1 MTSDPVL
8 TSSLLTIITAVTLGS
23 FVKGALG
30 FGLPLIAT
38 PILLFVMPLPETVAV
53 LALPIAV
60 ANLQQIWLNRANWR
74 IIKQFWPLILVSSLV
89 MLVGSAAMVVID
101 NSILAMM
108 IGGMISSHAILSMVP
123 IRALNTQNIATERL
137 RKLIIP
143 AGLISGILGSLTS
156 MYSFPSLQLFLTMRL
171 DKNDLAFLLGVF
183 LSLGFV
189 ALWLGI
195 RHAGFPVGDNLIL
208 SLLMVIPA
216 LIAQKAGDMTR
227 RRISDDGFRKLV
239 HISLACGGVTLIV
252 RNLLDL

>member
-1 MTSDPVL
+1 
-8 TSSLLTIITAVTLGS
+8 
-23 FVKGALG
+23 
-30 FGLPLIAT
+30 
-38 PILLFVMPLPETVAV
+38 
-53 LALPIAV
+53 
-60 ANLQQIWLNRANWR
+60 
-74 IIKQFWPLILVSSLV
+74 
-89 MLVGSAAMVVID
+89 
-101 NSILAMM
+101 
-108 IGGMISSHAILSMVP
+108 VP
-123 IRALNTQNIATERL
+123 IRALNTQNIAPERL

-195 RHAGFPVGDNLIL
+195 RHAGFPVGDNLTL
-208 SLLMVIPA
+208 SLLMIIPA